1 MCSMGTQQTPIRS
14 VETAF
19 RLLEE
24 LLERK
29 GATLG
34 ELAQEFD
41 KPKSTTHDYMKTLMD
56 LGIVAHENNRYY
68 LTTELLN
75 IGTRVRNQR
84 ALYQVAKP
92 EVERLARETGQ
103 MSGLIKKE
111 QGLAVTLYYHNTVTD
126 IQLEPY
132 PGLRTKLHTTSG
144 GKAMLAELPESR
156 VSKIVSEHGL
166 DKKTRHTITDY
177 EGLLSELETVRE
189 QGYAVSAEE
198 RIIGMQSLGAAI
210 TNREGFPV
218 GALVVAG
225 PVNQMQSETQ
235 DGQALKDLLL
245 NIANVVEVNLNYR

>member
-1 MCSMGTQQTPIRS
+1 MGGTRQSPIRS

-19 RLLEE
+19 RLLEKV
-24 LLERK
+24 LEQKR
-29 GATLG
+29 ATLG

-41 KPKSTTHDYMKTLMD
+41 RPKSTIHDYMKTLMD
-56 LGIVAHENNRYY
+56 LGIVAHEDGKYH
-68 LTTELLN
+68 LTTKLLN
-75 IGTRVRNQR
+75 IGTQVRNQR

-92 EVERLARETGQ
+92 EVERLARETGR
-103 MSGLIKKE
+103 MSGLMTNE
-111 QGLAVTLYYHNTVTD
+111 QGLGVTLYYYNTVTD

-156 VSKIVSEHGL
+156 VSKIVAEHGL
-166 DKKTRHTITDY
+166 DPKTRHTITDY
-177 EGLLSELETVRE
+177 ESLLSELKTVRE
-189 QGYAVSAEE
+189 QGYAISAEE
-198 RIIGMQSLGAAI
+198 RVIGMQDIGAAI
-210 TNREGFPV
+210 TDRDGFPV

-235 DGQALKDLLL
+235 DGQTLDNLLP

>member
-1 MCSMGTQQTPIRS
+1 M
-14 VETAF
+14 ETAF
-19 RLLEE
+19 RLLKE

-41 KPKSTTHDYMKTLMD
+41 KPKSTTHDYMKTLMN

-189 QGYAVSAEE
+189 QGYAVSEE
-198 RIIGMQSLGAAI
+198 EHVIGMQSLGAAI

-225 PVNQMQSETQ
+225 LVNQTQSETQ
-235 DGQALKDLLL
+235 DGQALKHLLP

>member
-1 MCSMGTQQTPIRS
+1 
-14 VETAF
+14 
-19 RLLEE
+19 LLKE
-24 LLERK
+24 LLEQK
-29 GATLG
+29 GATLE

-41 KPKSTTHDYMKTLMD
+41 KPKSTTHDYVKTLMN
-56 LGIVAHENNRYY
+56 LGIVAYNNDRYY

-84 ALYQVAKP
+84 PLYQVAKP

-111 QGLAVTLYYHNTVTD
+111 QGLAVTLYYRNTMTD

-166 DKKTRHTITDY
+166 DKRTRHTITDY
-177 EGLLSELETVRE
+177 ESLLSELGTVRE
-189 QGYAVSAEE
+189 QGYAVSTEE
-198 RIIGMQSLGAAI
+198 HIIGMQSLGAAI
-210 TNREGFPV
+210 TDREGFPV

-225 PVNQMQSETQ
+225 PINQMQSETTA
-235 DGQALKDLLL
+235 DQALKDLLL
-245 NIANVVEVNLNYR
+245 NITNVVEVNLNYR